1 VLKVVID
8 TNVIVSAVLAID
20 GEYWNPARFVVQT
33 ALLDEARFESITSVP
48 MVRELGDVLSRPRF
62 GLDTG
67 QIVDTLALFS
77 GASTFV
83 DIFNVP
89 MGVRD
94 SKDDKVVET
103 AMNANADCIV
113 TRDRDLFDPRAWYGI
128 AKIGIGIRDRA
139 IRVVDLANFVAEL
152 DGGPRFSAFIP
163 AGAVSESG

>member
-1 VLKVVID
+1 MLKAVID
-8 TNVIVSAVLAID
+8 TNVIVSAVLAIN
-20 GEYWNPARFVVQT
+20 GEYWNPARFIFQT

-48 MVRELGDVLSRPRF
+48 IARELGDVLSRPHF
-62 GLDTG
+62 GFEPG
-67 QIVDTLALFS
+67 QVVDTLALFS

-128 AKIGIGIRDRA
+128 AKVGIGIRDRA
-139 IRVVDLANFVAEL
+139 IRVVDLAKFVAEI

-163 AGAVSESG
+163 AGAMSRNG